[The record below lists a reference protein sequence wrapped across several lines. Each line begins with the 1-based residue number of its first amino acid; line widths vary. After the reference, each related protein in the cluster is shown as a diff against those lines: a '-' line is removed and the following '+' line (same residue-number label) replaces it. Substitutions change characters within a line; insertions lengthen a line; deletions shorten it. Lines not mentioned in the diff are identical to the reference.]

1 MVHFPQTSI
10 IFEYFAFKCAF
21 TEKFSFL
28 RKGIDKR
35 LVKIKIIHIDSF
47 GCWCCIIRCTTFVFH
62 YGFYAI
68 LCINL
73 IPIESMLFPDRYGC
87 SGEGA
92 ERREADEG
100 RSDNGLHPVA
110 HRCAPLQ
117 SIFPPV
123 ILSAAKNPR
132 SWHHSTKQRRSGS
145 FDFACASLRMTEREV
160 FPPLGRAGAF
170 PSVALCWSKFAFTIA
185 NLAFN
190 PSKSVQNLNALRARN
205 QPLSSIGESSSWLI
219 STCRYPFR

>member
-117 SIFPPV
+117 RHFPACH
-123 ILSAAKNPR
+123 SALPGAQSKG
-132 SWHHSTKQRRSGS
+132 QRRI
-145 FDFACASLRMTEREV
+145 RTPV
-160 FPPLGRAGAF
+160 FSRHSEHSEE
-170 PSVALCWSKFAFTIA
+170 SVL
-185 NLAFN
+185 L
-190 PSKSVQNLNALRARN
+190 P
-205 QPLSSIGESSSWLI
+205 
-219 STCRYPFR
+219 